1 MNLSVN
7 IDAVPQGRP
16 RFYRGIAIDPPKCKA
31 FKKEFAELVKKQC
44 DTGILTGA
52 IRLKIDIYRDFK
64 TATNQ
69 RYGDADNLAKGIMDA
84 LTGVLWQNDKQITD
98 LHITKNLGTPRV
110 NLSIEVI

>member
-7 IDAVPQGRP
+7 IDAIPQGRP

-31 FKKEFAELVKKQC
+31 FKREFAELVKKQC
-44 DTGILTGA
+44 AGILTGA
-52 IRLKIDIYRDFK
+52 IRLKIEVYRDFK

-69 RYGDADNLAKGIMDA
+69 RYGDIDNLAKGIMDA

-98 LHITKNLGTPRV
+98 LHVTKNLGTPRV